1 MVDKTLDQIA
11 YKCDCRNTE
20 EHTKDPGNTAAD
32 RDGEDDPQRL
42 QTTKITAL
50 SGLIKSRMI
59 ALGMAPMNGPK

>member
-42 QTTKITAL
+42 QTGRISEDFRSEDQTVKL
-50 SGLIKSRMI
+50 L
-59 ALGMAPMNGPK
+59 

>member
-42 QTTKITAL
+42 QAGRISEDFL
-50 SGLIKSRMI
+50 SEDQTVKL
-59 ALGMAPMNGPK
+59 L